1 MVNKKKADRS
11 IIWLIPLA
19 LTPYFIIG
27 GLWSLS
33 QPWGESWQKI
43 LVILLLSV
51 LWLSAIYF
59 ENERRL
65 NLNGVK
71 RKKRLQ
77 LILAL
82 GSALFVI
89 CGAIIAICYQ
99 AIMGLMISG
108 VFGLF
113 SALFA
118 NSYRKS
124 AVEVKP

>member
-1 MVNKKKADRS
+1 MWDEAERTMVNKKKADRS

-19 LTPYFIIG
+19 LTPCFIIG

-43 LVILLLSV
+43 LVILFLSV
-51 LWLSAIYF
+51 LWLSSIYF

-65 NLNGVK
+65 NLNGVM

-89 CGAIIAICYQ
+89 CGAIHCYMLSRDNWTHDFRSFW
-99 AIMGLMISG
+99 IN
-108 VFGLF
+108 FGL
-113 SALFA
+113 
-118 NSYRKS
+118 
-124 AVEVKP
+124 VC